1 MTATSEQGTSDN
13 PRLVWTAAIIVAA
26 IGASIMYDA
35 VPGANWGMWT
45 AAASLG
51 LILVARA
58 RGALDSS
65 ILLIVATAT
74 ILASGAAVTA
84 DPIIHGLICLSVML
98 FLALA
103 MLLAIDP
110 GFNRL
115 SAAFVISAP
124 FVAGGTALVESFT
137 RLVDVSR
144 MFRSSAARATVRGIV
159 ITVPVVALFALLLA
173 GADPIFAGW
182 RDELA
187 RILATW
193 SFIPRIIFFCA
204 LLIVVLGAYS
214 FAARASAS
222 FAAPF
227 TRNATN
233 VGDGRWLGATERLIL
248 ISAVTA
254 LFWLFIA
261 VQLSYL
267 FGNVPRMP
275 GSDMT
280 FAEYAR
286 QGFGELTVVATCS
299 VILILVSERYG
310 RVNGYA
316 SKVRALTIALLLAV
330 LIILASAFHRVSLY
344 EAAYGFTVARLYAQ
358 VYMTVLGAALLAL
371 AEGVLRILDTRA
383 LFRRVFALAVLA
395 FLLLVFWNHEGWI
408 ASANIDRYATTG
420 KLDVVYLTRDL
431 SPNAIPVAV
440 SSLRTLPEPART
452 QLHDAIVAR
461 YGTGRRLHA
470 ADRWFE
476 WNYRRNH
483 ARAALHSI
491 GLPQPT
497 AEPVVVRTTN

>member
-1 MTATSEQGTSDN
+1 MTAPGEQSISDN

-26 IGASIMYDA
+26 IGAWIMYDA
-35 VPGANWGMWT
+35 VPGANWGIWT

-58 RGALDSS
+58 RGTLDSS
-65 ILLIVATAT
+65 ILLLVATAT
-74 ILASGAAVTA
+74 VLASGAAVTA
-84 DPIIHGLICLSVML
+84 DPIIHGLTCLSVML

-103 MLLAIDP
+103 MLLAINP
-110 GFNRL
+110 GLNRL

-137 RLVDVSR
+137 RLVDLSR
-144 MFRSSAARATVRGIV
+144 MFRSSTARATVRGIF

-173 GADPIFAGW
+173 GADPIFASW

-193 SFIPRIIFFCA
+193 SFIPRTIFFCA
-204 LLIVVLGAYS
+204 LLIVVLGAYG

-222 FAAPF
+222 LAAPF
-227 TRNATN
+227 TRKSTNA
-233 VGDGRWLGATERLIL
+233 GDGRWLGATERLIL

-275 GSDMT
+275 GSEMT

-286 QGFGELTVVATCS
+286 KGFGELTVVATCS

-310 RVNGYA
+310 KVNGHA
-316 SKVRALTIALLLAV
+316 GKVRALTIALLLAV
-330 LIILASAFHRVSLY
+330 LILLASAFHRVSLY

-371 AEGVLRILDTRA
+371 AEGVLRTLDTGA

-420 KLDVVYLTRDL
+420 KLDVSYLTRDL
-431 SPNAIPVAV
+431 SPNAVPVAV
-440 SSLRTLPEPART
+440 SSLKTLPEPART

-461 YGTGRRLHA
+461 YGTGRRLHV
-470 ADRWFE
+470 DRWFE
-476 WNYRRNH
+476 WNYRRKQ
-483 ARAALHSI
+483 ARAALASI

-497 AEPVVVRTTN
+497 AEPVVVRTID

>member
-1 MTATSEQGTSDN
+1 MTAPGEQPISDN
-13 PRLVWTAAIIVAA
+13 PRLVWIAAIIVAA
-26 IGASIMYDA
+26 IGAWIMFDA
-35 VPGANWGMWT
+35 VPGANWGIWT
-45 AAASLG
+45 AAASVG

-58 RGALDSS
+58 RGTFDTST
-65 ILLIVATAT
+65 LLMTSTAT
-74 ILASGAAVTA
+74 VLAIGAAVTA
-84 DPIIHGLICLSVML
+84 DPLIHGLICLAVML

-103 MLLAIDP
+103 MLLAINP
-110 GFNRL
+110 GLHRL
-115 SAAFVISAP
+115 SALFVVTAP
-124 FVAGGTALVESFT
+124 FVAGGTALGQSFA

-144 MFRSSAARATVRGIV
+144 MFGSTKARATVRGVV

-173 GADPIFAGW
+173 GADPIFASW

-193 SFIPRIIFFCA
+193 SFIPRTIFFCA

-214 FAARASAS
+214 FAARSSAS
-222 FAAPF
+222 RALPF
-227 TRNATN
+227 DRNSTDVSGN
-233 VGDGRWLGATERLIL
+233 RWLGATERLIL

-267 FGNVPRMP
+267 FGNVPTMP

-286 QGFGELTVVATCS
+286 KGFGELTVVATCS

-310 RVNGYA
+310 KVNGHA
-316 SKVRALTIALLLAV
+316 GKVRALTTALLLAV
-330 LIILASAFHRVSLY
+330 LILLASAFHRVSLY

-371 AEGVLRILDTRA
+371 AEGVLRTLDTRA
-383 LFRRVFALAVLA
+383 LFRRVFSIAVLA

-420 KLDVVYLTRDL
+420 KLDVLYLTRDL

-440 SSLRTLPEPART
+440 SSLKTLPEPART

-461 YGTGRRLHA
+461 YGTGRRLHV
-470 ADRWFE
+470 DRWFE
-476 WNYRRNH
+476 WNYRRTQ
-483 ARAALHSI
+483 ARAALASI

-497 AEPVVVRTTN
+497 AEPVVVRTID